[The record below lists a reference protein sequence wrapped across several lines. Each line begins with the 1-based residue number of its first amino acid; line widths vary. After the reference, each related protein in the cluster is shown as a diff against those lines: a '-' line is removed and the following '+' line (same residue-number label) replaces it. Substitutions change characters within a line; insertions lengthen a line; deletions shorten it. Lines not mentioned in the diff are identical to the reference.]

1 MEKLVK
7 IQEHPPLRCSSR
19 APPARYY
26 PPVNPRRVPLH
37 RTKLACTTAR
47 SELLNR
53 RGRAH
58 WVVPHGCARLA
69 AGSFS
74 AWDDGDVDSQRNFR
88 AARAGLETPQE
99 ECARNVRMCALW
111 NQWAHEGAG
120 DGGVGLEVRVAFACF
135 TLRGPH
141 LWRMAVPSMR
151 ACHRWLAADGW
162 TLAKVGAGER
172 VQRRRR
178 MGAYAVTVHARPAL
192 SPAIPKRG
200 AEARIRARG
209 TSAALAAS
217 SRFSSAATHH
227 TTFLRGRVA
236 GWASGDE
243 GRGSTRWWRRQTRGC
258 PSPRGAPTCTS
269 AQWGTEPVKWLAG
282 DPGVRE
288 VQGTSCVIPALPS
301 RPRRASAHRALPD
314 FLGRCARR
322 GYRLRSS
329 CGNARTSPT
338 MRKAV
343 KAIRRTPLL
352 PLEREMGAA
361 MISPRHFPARLCAFR
376 DRSRH
381 LARRPRANSTPNA
394 AAAHACSV
402 HRASADAAGDAG
414 GRRTSCPGCG
424 FRGRRGRTPHVMSR
438 LRVSAAG
445 ASTGDVVFAASAAT
459 LRPRNGGRGSG
470 TGYGKWMCTCLGSH
484 TPALPY
490 PTVLLYAGAV
500 FRKREAR
507 IRVCGACAA
516 WAASSCSHSGGLG
529 AVLCEKISNF
539 SGAARG
545 QNGDVEA
552 LQIKCEHRKETE
564 GCSTYFRRARYAG
577 YVKKSGGAA
586 RRQSQPV
593 ACSRLERKGLV
604 AAACWPS
611 APIPAGSKSDGP
623 DDVGCAE
630 EGALFAHNY
639 GLGILGTIHRPDQ
652 DCKSID

>member
-37 RTKLACTTAR
+37 RTKLAGTNAR

-192 SPAIPKRG
+192 SRAIPKRG

-217 SRFSSAATHH
+217 SRFTSAATHH

-269 AQWGTEPVKWLAG
+269 ARWGTEPVKWLAG

-361 MISPRHFPARLCAFR
+361 MISPHHFPARLCAFR

-402 HRASADAAGDAG
+402 HSASADVAGDAG

-424 FRGRRGRTPHVMSR
+424 FRPLVQALGMSSLLR
-438 LRVSAAG
+438 LRRHCGLEMAG
-445 ASTGDVVFAASAAT
+445 
-459 LRPRNGGRGSG
+459 
-470 TGYGKWMCTCLGSH
+470 
-484 TPALPY
+484 ALPY

-593 ACSRLERKGLV
+593 VCSRLERKGLV

-611 APIPAGSKSDGP
+611 APIPGSKSD
-623 DDVGCAE
+623 DDVGCA
-630 EGALFAHNY
+630 AFARREPYLRIITGSASWGPSIGRTRTVN
-639 GLGILGTIHRPDQ
+639 L
-652 DCKSID
+652 SIDSRFDGGLREFWVTHQHPSSR

>member
-37 RTKLACTTAR
+37 RTKLAGTTAR

-243 GRGSTRWWRRQTRGC
+243 GTSVHMWRGVAALLDNEGRAMSER
-258 PSPRGAPTCTS
+258 TCKEGDQRIIWS
-269 AQWGTEPVKWLAG
+269 AGEA
-282 DPGVRE
+282 
-288 VQGTSCVIPALPS
+288 
-301 RPRRASAHRALPD
+301 AS
-314 FLGRCARR
+314 
-322 GYRLRSS
+322 
-329 CGNARTSPT
+329 ARTSP
-338 MRKAV
+338 KPSALGKV
-343 KAIRRTPLL
+343 VSRRSGS
-352 PLEREMGAA
+352 ERGAGYLIFSGAA
-361 MISPRHFPARLCAFR
+361 PGEDIDFVPLATTPVISRVALVPTPPRTRQLHMHAAYTAPVQMQREDAARHVPVAGFGRWCKHWGCRLCCVR
-376 DRSRH
+376 GD
-381 LARRPRANSTPNA
+381 TA
-394 AAAHACSV
+394 ASKWREV
-402 HRASADAAGDAG
+402 DAG
-414 GRRTSCPGCG
+414 PPSLDALNIS
-424 FRGRRGRTPHVMSR
+424 RG
-438 LRVSAAG
+438 
-445 ASTGDVVFAASAAT
+445 
-459 LRPRNGGRGSG
+459 GSG

-539 SGAARG
+539 SGTARG

-611 APIPAGSKSDGP
+611 APVAGHQHLSQQAAKAMGP
-623 DDVGCAE
+623 TTWGVPPLRGGSLICA
-630 EGALFAHNY
+630 
-639 GLGILGTIHRPDQ
+639 
-652 DCKSID
+652 